1 MTTYLRFADLNPR
14 LAASVSAGL
23 AAGGLCLVVVLAGA
37 TLVPSVAPARRAASV
52 RRSQRNTWDRVP
64 AAARA
69 GVSNALGARLGDFH
83 ARRSGDGFR
92 VANAAQRLTAEFGRR
107 GVVVRSGAG
116 SLALSLRRFG
126 HAGALRAVPAARPRA
141 ARNRVSYARGSLR
154 EWYANGPGGLEQGFT
169 LHARPRGAGPLTLE
183 LALGGNLTPELRGG
197 ELRLTGAHTELRYSG
212 LTVRD
217 ADGAP
222 VHAWL
227 ALDGRTLQLR
237 ADDRGA
243 RYPLVV
249 DPFVQQARLIETDPV
264 ALGWSVAASDDAVAV
279 GAALEVVGHRS
290 QGAVYVFTKPAGGWS
305 GVQNAPSKLTASD
318 GAAGDQLGRSVA
330 IAGDTVV
337 AASQR
342 GAYVFVRPAG
352 GWEDGTQTATLT
364 TDSGFAPE
372 FASVAVS
379 GDAIVAGAPSDTV
392 GGDFGRGAAYV
403 FARPAGGWVDATQTA
418 RLTASDGAADDSLG
432 ASVGISGDMVV
443 AGAGG
448 AAVAG
453 HADQGAAYVFAKPA
467 GGWADGVQS
476 AKLTA
481 SDGGAGDAL
490 GGGEGFGQY
499 GAVAI
504 DADTIVAGAGAADVG
519 GHADQGAVYVFTKPA
534 GAWVDATQAAKL
546 TASDGAAGDLLG
558 QQVAISGD
566 TVVAGAPSATVGG
579 HFAQGAAYVF
589 VKPGPGWAN
598 ATQAAKLTSDIGATR
613 DALGYSVAISG
624 ATIVAG
630 APAITGNAA
639 GAAFAYNRQAGGWTS
654 STQQARLVQ
663 TDSVALGWSVAV
675 SDDAIAAGAPLAS
688 VARRGQGAVYVFLKP
703 AGGWSG
709 VQNSPLKLT
718 ASDGTA
724 NDELGRSVAISEDTV
739 VAAARRG
746 AYVFVRPAG
755 GWADATQTAKLT
767 TTDSGSL
774 PDFTAVSVSGATI
787 VAGAP
792 FASVGGDFGRGAAYV
807 FARPA
812 GGWVDAT
819 QTARLT
825 ASDGAADDS
834 LGASVGISGDT
845 VAAGAGGAAV
855 AGHADQGA
863 AYVFAKPAG
872 GWADGVQSAKLTAS
886 DGGAGD
892 ALGGGE
898 EFGQYGAVAIDA
910 DTIVAGAG
918 AADVGGHADQGA
930 VYVFTKPAGAWANA
944 TQAAKLTASDGA
956 AGDTLGEQVAVAGDT
971 VVAGAPSAT
980 VAGHVAQGAAY
991 AFVKPGP
998 GWANAT
1004 QTDKLTADVNGTA
1017 RDVLGFSVAIDGS
1030 TIVAGA
1036 PATTGDALGAAYV
1049 FVAPNSPP
1057 GAPGTPVLAS
1067 PFVTPNRGDFD
1078 LDWSASHDPDGDA
1091 VTYTL
1096 QHEDADDAGYSD
1108 VASALASN
1116 AYSFLAPP
1124 EAEGTWTYR
1133 VRAVDSHAAAS
1144 SFSPV
1149 SAPVKVDRGAP
1160 NAPTLSIAAGQTAV
1174 TVGAVDW
1181 YADSVSVAVTPAGDP
1196 PLADSSP
1203 GSGVDPGS
1211 FASPFAVSA
1220 NGTSAPSRTVKD
1232 HAGNESGAGSIVVH
1246 VDAQAPTVTI
1256 DGGCPVGRV
1265 ALGSLHLLD
1274 VSAADGESGL
1284 AADPSGQVALDT
1296 ATPGP
1301 HTQTVTATDRVGH
1314 GSSAQCSYSVDT
1326 APVLHASG
1334 ASASAQYSDAITPFT
1349 VSATDADGDAVSF
1362 AASGLPAGLSLTDN
1376 ANATATVAGA
1386 PAVPSGTYHPT
1397 LTATDSAGASDQAG
1411 ATVDVGR
1418 EDGSLDYTGDVSGTT
1433 LALQATFRD
1442 SAASGYS
1449 GFRPEG
1455 GAAATKGDITKAWVE
1470 FDIDAVGSCGAGAVK
1485 RYAQVADSG
1494 PLGDGVGSAA
1504 STYAASPAST
1514 YCVTARL
1521 VAGSGGGQ
1529 NAWYVAPVE
1538 GPYGDASCSNG
1549 VDDDGDG
1556 RADGADPGCAPPATP
1571 ACDPALLAV
1580 GCWRF
1585 AEPSG
1590 STIAIDASPNA
1601 NNGTY
1606 LNGVALGVPGAVSG
1620 NTAARLDGVNDSVR
1634 VPDSSS
1640 LDVGDSFSAEG
1651 WIKRSSTASSYE
1663 LMNKGANGLQL
1674 VVMSAASGNQVWLRK
1689 AGVSTIVRSSVG
1701 VPAAGYHHV
1710 MVTKNGANSARIYI
1724 DGVDVTV
1731 PVSGVQIVQ
1740 NTTFPLTFGSAAGAS
1755 ADYDEFALYGRALTP
1770 AQVATRFSRGGP

>member
-1 MTTYLRFADLNPR
+1 MTTYLRFADLNAR
-14 LAASVSAGL
+14 LAASLSAGL

-37 TLVPSVAPARRAASV
+37 TPVPSVAPARRAASV
-52 RRSQRNTWDRVP
+52 RRSQRNTWDGVP
-64 AAARA
+64 VAARA
-69 GVSNALGARLGDFH
+69 AISNALGGRLGDFH
-83 ARRSGDGFR
+83 AQRSGDGFR
-92 VANAAQRLTAEFGRR
+92 VDNAAQRLTAEFGRR

-116 SLALSLRRFG
+116 TLALSLRRIG
-126 HAGALRAVPAARPRA
+126 HASTLRAVPVARPRA
-141 ARNRVSYARGSLR
+141 ARNRVSYARGSVR

-183 LALGGNLTPELRGG
+183 LGLGGNLTPVLRDG
-197 ELRLTGAHTELRYSG
+197 ELRLTGAHAQLRYGG

-217 ADGAP
+217 AAGARL
-222 VHAWL
+222 HAWL
-227 ALDGRTLQLR
+227 ELHGRTLRLR
-237 ADDRGA
+237 ADDRRA

-290 QGAVYVFTKPAGGWS
+290 QGAVYVFVKPAGGWS

-352 GWEDGTQTATLT
+352 GWQDGTQTAKLT
-364 TDSGFAPE
+364 TDSGFAPQ
-372 FASVAVS
+372 FASVAVA
-379 GDAIVAGAPSDTV
+379 GDAIVAGAPFDTV
-392 GGDFGRGAAYV
+392 GGDAGRGAAYL
-403 FARPAGGWVDATQTA
+403 FAKPAGGWVDATQTA

-432 ASVGISGDMVV
+432 ASVGISGDTVV
-443 AGAGG
+443 SGAGG

-467 GGWADGVQS
+467 GGWADEVQS

-481 SDGGAGDAL
+481 SDGAAGDAL

-519 GHADQGAVYVFTKPA
+519 GHG
-534 GAWVDATQAAKL
+534 
-546 TASDGAAGDLLG
+546 
-558 QQVAISGD
+558 
-566 TVVAGAPSATVGG
+566 
-579 HFAQGAAYVF
+579 
-589 VKPGPGWAN
+589 
-598 ATQAAKLTSDIGATR
+598 
-613 DALGYSVAISG
+613 
-624 ATIVAG
+624 
-630 APAITGNAA
+630 
-639 GAAFAYNRQAGGWTS
+639 
-654 STQQARLVQ
+654 
-663 TDSVALGWSVAV
+663 
-675 SDDAIAAGAPLAS
+675 
-688 VARRGQGAVYVFLKP
+688 
-703 AGGWSG
+703 
-709 VQNSPLKLT
+709 
-718 ASDGTA
+718 
-724 NDELGRSVAISEDTV
+724 
-739 VAAARRG
+739 
-746 AYVFVRPAG
+746 
-755 GWADATQTAKLT
+755 
-767 TTDSGSL
+767 
-774 PDFTAVSVSGATI
+774 
-787 VAGAP
+787 
-792 FASVGGDFGRGAAYV
+792 
-807 FARPA
+807 
-812 GGWVDAT
+812 
-819 QTARLT
+819 
-825 ASDGAADDS
+825 
-834 LGASVGISGDT
+834 
-845 VAAGAGGAAV
+845 
-855 AGHADQGA
+855 DQGA
-863 AYVFAKPAG
+863 AYVF
-872 GWADGVQSAKLTAS
+872 
-886 DGGAGD
+886 
-892 ALGGGE
+892 
-898 EFGQYGAVAIDA
+898 
-910 DTIVAGAG
+910 
-918 AADVGGHADQGA
+918 
-930 VYVFTKPAGAWANA
+930 TKPVGAWANA

-956 AGDTLGEQVAVAGDT
+956 AGDALGQQVAVAGDT

-991 AFVKPGP
+991 VFVKPGP

-1017 RDVLGFSVAIDGS
+1017 RDVFGFSVAIDGS
-1030 TIVAGA
+1030 TVVAGA

-1067 PFVTPNRGDFD
+1067 PFVTPNRGVFD
-1078 LDWSASHDPDGDA
+1078 LAWPASHDPDGNA

-1133 VRAVDSHAAAS
+1133 VQAVDSHVAAS
-1144 SFSPV
+1144 SFSPA
-1149 SAPVKVDRGAP
+1149 SAPVKVDRSAP

-1181 YADSVSVAVTPAGDP
+1181 YADSVSVDVTPAGDP
-1196 PLADSSP
+1196 ALADSSP
-1203 GSGVDPGS
+1203 GSGVDPAS
-1211 FASPFAVSA
+1211 FTSPFVISA
-1220 NGTSAPSRTVKD
+1220 NGTSTPARTVKD
-1232 HAGNESGAGSIVVH
+1232 RAGNESGAGSIVVH
-1246 VDAQAPTVTI
+1246 VDAQPPTVTI

-1284 AADPSGQVALDT
+1284 AGDPSGQVALDT

-1301 HTQTVTATDRVGH
+1301 HTQTVTVTDRVGH

-1326 APVLHASG
+1326 PPVVDSVTVTPTSPKTNDLLSASVTKHDGDGDGVSLGYRWQRDSGAGFADLAGETAATLDLSLAGRGSKGDRLRVVVTASDGLSESDPVTSAAVTVADSAPVLHASG
-1334 ASASAQYSDAITPFT
+1334 ASATAQYSDAITPFT
-1349 VSATDADGDAVSF
+1349 VSATDADGDVVSF
-1362 AASGLPAGLSLTDN
+1362 AAPGLPAGLSLTDN

-1386 PAVPSGTYHPT
+1386 PTVASGTYHPV
-1397 LTATDSAGASDQAG
+1397 LTATDSDGASDQAV
-1411 ATVDVGR
+1411 ATIDVGR
-1418 EDGSLDYTGDVSGTT
+1418 EDGSLEYVGDVSGST

-1442 SAASGYS
+1442 SAASGYGGS
-1449 GFRPEG
+1449 RPES
-1455 GAAATKGDITKAWVE
+1455 GAAGTNGDITRAWVE
-1470 FDIDAVGSCGAGAVK
+1470 FDVDALGSCGAGAVK

-1494 PLGDGVGSAA
+1494 PLGDGVGSAS
-1504 STYAASPAST
+1504 STYAAPPASG

-1521 VAGSGGGQ
+1521 VAGAAGGE
-1529 NAWYVAPVE
+1529 NAYYV
-1538 GPYGDASCSNG
+1538 
-1549 VDDDGDG
+1549 
-1556 RADGADPGCAPPATP
+1556 APPATSEAAANP
-1571 ACDPALLAV
+1571 ACDPAQSVV

-1585 AEPSG
+1585 GEAPG
-1590 STIAIDASPNA
+1590 ATAAVDASPYA

-1606 LNGVALGVPGAVSG
+1606 LGGVVLGVPGAVAG
-1620 NTAARLDGVNDSVR
+1620 DTAARFDGANDTVR

-1651 WIKRSSTASSYE
+1651 WIKRSSTAKSYE

-1674 VVMSAASGNQVWLRK
+1674 VVMSAASGDQVWLRK
-1689 AGVSTIVRSSVG
+1689 AGVTTIARSSVG
-1701 VPAAGYHHV
+1701 VPAGGYHHI
-1710 MVTKNGANSARIYI
+1710 MVTKNGVNSARIYI

-1755 ADYDEFALYGRALTP
+1755 ADYDEFALYGRALS
-1770 AQVATRFSRGGP
+1770 AGEVAARFSRGRP